1 MTLPWSIGM
10 TTPDRERRRT
20 GGFTLIEVVVAVAI
34 AGLALVALF
43 RAGTGGLIAADA
55 AGRVDEAIERAQS
68 HLAAFGRSGAI
79 VPGEV
84 EGEDGGGYRFQM
96 RALPLATQQSLLGG
110 QNAAATTLYDVE
122 VLISWHAGGRTRS
135 ASLRSRRIGLGAP
148 PQ

>member
-1 MTLPWSIGM
+1 MVRRSIGIDI
-10 TTPDRERRRT
+10 PDREPRRS

-43 RAGTGGLIAADA
+43 RAGTGGLVAADA
-55 AGRVDEAIERAQS
+55 AGRVDQAIERAQS
-68 HLAAFGRSGAI
+68 HLAAFGRSGAL

-96 RALPLATQQSLLGG
+96 RAVPLATQQSLLGG

-122 VLISWHAGGRTRS
+122 VLISWQAGGRTRS
-135 ASLRSRRIGLGAP
+135 TSLRSRRIGPGAP

>member
-1 MTLPWSIGM
+1 MLPRRIGM
-10 TTPDRERRRT
+10 NAPGREWRRS
-20 GGFTLIEVVVAVAI
+20 GGFTLIEVIVAVAI
-34 AGLALVALF
+34 AGLALVGLF
-43 RAGTGGLIAADA
+43 RAGTGGLIAVDA

-96 RALPLATQQSLLGG
+96 HALPLATQQSLLFG
-110 QNAAATTLYDVE
+110 QNVTATTLYDVE
-122 VLISWHAGGRTRS
+122 VLISWHAGGRTRT
-135 ASLRSRRIGLGAP
+135 ASLRSRRIGPGAP

>member
-1 MTLPWSIGM
+1 MIRPWSIGINA
-10 TTPDRERRRT
+10 PGREGRHV

-43 RAGTGGLIAADA
+43 RAGTGGLIAVDT

-96 RALPLATQQSLLGG
+96 RALPLATQQSLLFG
-110 QNAAATTLYDVE
+110 QNATATTLYDVE
-122 VLISWHAGGRTRS
+122 VLISWHAGGRTRT
-135 ASLRSRRIGLGAP
+135 ASLRSRRIGPGAP

>member
-1 MTLPWSIGM
+1 MRPWSIGM
-10 TTPDRERRRT
+10 NTPDQERRRT
-20 GGFTLIEVVVAVAI
+20 DGFTLIEVVVAVAI

-43 RAGTGGLIAADA
+43 RAGTDGLIAVDA

-79 VPGEV
+79 VPGEA

-96 RALPLATQQSLLGG
+96 RALPLATQQSLSPG

-122 VLISWHAGGRTRS
+122 VLISWKAGGRTRS
-135 ASLRSRRIGLGAP
+135 ASLRSRRIGPGAP

>member
-1 MTLPWSIGM
+1 MMRPGSIDM
-10 TTPDRERRRT
+10 TTPDQERRRT

-43 RAGTGGLIAADA
+43 RAGTGGLIAVDA

-122 VLISWHAGGRTRS
+122 VLISWQAGGRTRS
-135 ASLRSRRIGLGAP
+135 TSLRSRRIGPGAP

>member
-1 MTLPWSIGM
+1 MMRPGSIDM
-10 TTPDRERRRT
+10 TTPDQERRRT

-43 RAGTGGLIAADA
+43 RAGTGGLIAVDA

-79 VPGEV
+79 VPGEA

-96 RALPLATQQSLLGG
+96 RALPLATQQSLSPG

-122 VLISWHAGGRTRS
+122 VLISWKAGGRTRS
-135 ASLRSRRIGLGAP
+135 ASLRSRRIGPGAP

>member
-43 RAGTGGLIAADA
+43 RAGTGGLIAVDA

-79 VPGEV
+79 VPGES
-84 EGEDGGGYRFQM
+84 
-96 RALPLATQQSLLGG
+96 RARM
-110 QNAAATTLYDVE
+110 AAAIAFRC
-122 VLISWHAGGRTRS
+122 VLFRWQRSNPCWAGRMPRPPPS
-135 ASLRSRRIGLGAP
+135 MMSRC
-148 PQ
+148 